1 MTPTETAEIAD
12 ERVLPARL
20 PGDAVDALID
30 GACRDLRLP
39 SFRGRFVECVA
50 SARREQASCE
60 QFLPE
65 RLRILVTDREVHR
78 RQRPV
83 RAARFPRPK
92 RPEDHFT
99 QREEHRGIAMASNA
113 PFGEQDRTP
122 TDPRLYAAI
131 ADRITFQATPVQ
143 TDTDAHRPNATET
156 GHRTAGRS

>member
-39 SFRGRFVECVA
+39 SFRERFVECVA

-60 QFLPE
+60 QFLLE
-65 RLRILVTDREVHR
+65 RLRILVTDREVRR
-78 RQRPV
+78 RQRLV
-83 RAARFPRPK
+83 RAARFPGPK
-92 RPEDHFT
+92 RLEDRFT
-99 QREEHRGIAMASNA
+99 QRAERRVIAMASNA
-113 PFGEQDRTP
+113 PFGEQDRTS
-122 TDPRLYAAI
+122 TGPRPCAAI
-131 ADRITFQATPVQ
+131 ADRITFQAPPVQ
-143 TDTDAHRPNATET
+143 TDTDAHRPNAAET